1 MSQLTVKKVEA
12 LIKTSGIKQSA
23 MVMVVV
29 CIWLFPILAIL
40 AGCYVSHLTKNAA
53 K

>member
-12 LIKTSGIKQSA
+12 LIKAGGDKKSA

-29 CIWLFPILAIL
+29 CIWLFLILAIL
-40 AGCYVSHLTKNAA
+40 VGCYVSHRTKSAA